1 MLVFIPNEPA
11 LSLALGEEP
20 DIFDFAIER
29 NIGLVSPNLL
39 MITLRLI
46 ENIWRTERQNQNA
59 LEIAKQAG
67 GIYDNFARFISV
79 FESVGKRIDQAKES
93 YEDSHKKLTTG
104 RGNLV
109 TRADKL
115 KKLGAKTSK
124 TLSAELV
131 EKAGSELP
139 QLGNPDGGKFATEK
153 D

>member
-1 MLVFIPNEPA
+1 
-11 LSLALGEEP
+11 
-20 DIFDFAIER
+20 
-29 NIGLVSPNLL
+29 
-39 MITLRLI
+39 
-46 ENIWRTERQNQNA
+46 
-59 LEIAKQAG
+59 
-67 GIYDNFARFISV
+67 YDNFARFISV

-93 YEDSHKKLTTG
+93 YEESHKKLTTG
-104 RGNLV
+104 RGNLL

-139 QLGNPDGGKFATEK
+139 QLGNPDGGKVATEK

>member
-1 MLVFIPNEPA
+1 M
-11 LSLALGEEP
+11 
-20 DIFDFAIER
+20 
-29 NIGLVSPNLL
+29 
-39 MITLRLI
+39 
-46 ENIWRTERQNQNA
+46 
-59 LEIAKQAG
+59 
-67 GIYDNFARFISV
+67 
-79 FESVGKRIDQAKES
+79 FEFVGKRIDQAKES

-139 QLGNPDGGKFATEK
+139 QLGNPGEGPAATEK
-153 D
+153 G